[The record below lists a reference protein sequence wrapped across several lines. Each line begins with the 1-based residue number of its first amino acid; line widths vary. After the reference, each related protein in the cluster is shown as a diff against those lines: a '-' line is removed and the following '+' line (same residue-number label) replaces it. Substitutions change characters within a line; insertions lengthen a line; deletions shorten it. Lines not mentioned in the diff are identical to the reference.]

1 MVRGMIQPSLERVGL
16 FLPRCPVT
24 QPVDPAAI
32 PDSVAVAPD
41 DIEAL
46 NLMVAFQLAEG
57 QVPEAIASL
66 QHLVTLDPTNAE
78 YWHTLAQLW
87 LQTGQLSEAIAALHT
102 AIQLRPEDMTTYETF
117 LQHIA
122 TEREFAA
129 VVALAIQGLHRN
141 PVWQRGFL
149 LIGFALQQLDYAPTA
164 VRDCGLG
171 LLSEQVIQDFCPT
184 PFTAIA
190 QTTPSNPALYTL
202 VEPAQVMQWTAL
214 PEGTDPALA
223 TAFPAAIAT
232 EPAYLVTVPQG
243 RIWVDPYTRAVL
255 TDDDRLLADA
265 SVGNAAL
272 IASSQ
277 FLPPPVVEAGAI
289 ASLHIRYSYNYFHWM
304 YDALPKVAVLEESGV
319 AWAAIDQILINP
331 CLMPAQREL
340 LALVG
345 IPLEKVI
352 EAPTYHAIA
361 DRLLVPVSSFAAGIV
376 PPAVCQFLR
385 QRLLTPSCLAI
396 APQTPRIY
404 ISRAG
409 AKYRTVVNEAAVI
422 AYLATLGFVSVQLE
436 TLSAQAQI
444 ALFAQAEVII
454 APHGAGLANLVFAP
468 AGSTLI
474 ELFLPDEVLPYY
486 RAIAQH
492 IGVHYYCG
500 CTDIAPLEAQ
510 TVDWDFV
517 GMTAPVS
524 NFVINLDALAA
535 LLTQAN
541 IR

>member
-1 MVRGMIQPSLERVGL
+1 M
-16 FLPRCPVT
+16 T
-24 QPVDPAAI
+24 QPVDPAAL
-32 PDSVAVAPD
+32 PDGVAPD
-41 DIEAL
+41 DLEAL

-57 QVPEAIASL
+57 QVPAAIAGL
-66 QHLVTLDPTNAE
+66 QHLVSLDPENAE
-78 YWHTLAQLW
+78 YWRTLAQLW
-87 LQTGQLSEAIAALHT
+87 LQTGEIAEAIAALHT
-102 AIQLRPEDMTTYETF
+102 AIQLQPEDMAAYEAF

-122 TEREFAA
+122 AEREFAA
-129 VVALAIQGLHRN
+129 VVALAIQGLQRN
-141 PVWQRGFL
+141 PVWQQGFL
-149 LIGFALQQLDYAPTA
+149 LIGYALQHLGYNPTA

-171 LLSEQVIQDFCPT
+171 LLSEQVIQDFCPA

-190 QTTPSNPALYTL
+190 QTTPSNPATYTP

-214 PEGTDPALA
+214 PTGTDPALA
-223 TAFPAAIAT
+223 AAFPAAIALG
-232 EPAYLVTVPQG
+232 PANLVTVPQG

-255 TDDDRLLADA
+255 TDDGRLLADA

-277 FLPPPVVEAGAI
+277 FLPAPVVETGAI
-289 ASLHIRYSYNYFHWM
+289 ASLHIRYSYNYFHWL
-304 YDALPKVAVLEESGV
+304 YDALPKVAVLEQSGV
-319 AWAAIDQILINP
+319 DWAAIDQILVNP
-331 CLMPAQREL
+331 CLLPAQREL

-376 PPAVCQFLR
+376 PPSVCQFLR
-385 QRLLTPSCLAI
+385 QRLLTPSCFAI
-396 APQTPRIY
+396 APQTPRLY

-409 AKYRTVVNEAAVI
+409 AKYRTVVNEAAVV
-422 AYLATLGFVSVQLE
+422 AYLDTLGFVSVQLE
-436 TLSAQAQI
+436 ALSAQAQI
-444 ALFAQAEVII
+444 ALFAQAAVII

-474 ELFLPDEVLPYY
+474 ELFLPNDVLPYY

-500 CTDIAPLEAQ
+500 RTDTAPLAAQ
-510 TVDWDFV
+510 TVDRDFV

-524 NFVINLDALAA
+524 NFVINLEALAE
-535 LLTQAN
+535 LLNQAH